1 MLGQLPC
8 AAPDGAVPWAGVVV
22 DELPLPVVVELLPE
36 SVEDELELSL
46 VCACATAAPP
56 PIIAPASPTDSK
68 PLRIHFC
75 IYITSSCS
83 ALCPA
88 HTTCRALRGF

>member
-1 MLGQLPC
+1 MYKRQ
-8 AAPDGAVPWAGVVV
+8 APDGAVPWAGAVV
-22 DELPLPVVVELLPE
+22 DELPLPVVELVPE

-75 IYITSSCS
+75 ICITSSRC

-88 HTTCRALRGF
+88 HTTRRAL